1 MMKLKTLLK
10 RIDTPSEHSLMGLY
24 AGGREGVIISQTS
37 NRQLLSLTISPDTSI
52 SVRGVSSQR
61 ARVAILRATPPLVAL
76 NPQFSNHLQTKQTD
90 GYLLTAHTGAHTRE
104 GTCIHDCI
112 EPQ

>member
-37 NRQLLSLTISPDTSI
+37 NRQLLRLTISPDTSI
-52 SVRGVSSQR
+52 SVRGVSK
-61 ARVAILRATPPLVAL
+61 
-76 NPQFSNHLQTKQTD
+76 FSNHLQTKQTD